1 MPRLS
6 LDTFISGSRD
16 NELKQYEV
24 QHALKEY
31 HDEFSHN
38 RVYPT
43 LSELI
48 ELHNALDALLQQKN
62 DFESKL
68 PHDLQDI
75 DIEHRRLV
83 FGSFGDENT
92 DLGRT
97 IELISWAIP
106 YIRKA
111 IDEGTEIFN
120 FVDEHVTIE
129 EVGIM
134 PMYKE
139 EGYWFVPDTRSSLL
153 NLLRYEVSLFTSASE
168 RFRTL
173 KTRLLDS
180 VHQEHIHRSPE
191 SLKLELIEKY
201 QDLPNPATYVCET
214 DLDFPY
220 VETLLPIA
228 KRKLM
233 SQLFS

>member
-1 MPRLS
+1 MQRLS
-6 LDTFISGSRD
+6 LDMFISDGSD
-16 NELKQYEV
+16 IELKQYKV
-24 QHALKEY
+24 LQALRQY

-48 ELHNALDALLQQKN
+48 ELHNSLDSLLQQKN
-62 DFESKL
+62 DLESKL
-68 PHDLQDI
+68 PHELQDI
-75 DIEHRRLV
+75 DIEHGRLV
-83 FGSFGDENT
+83 FGSSGDERS
-92 DLGRT
+92 DLSRT
-97 IELISWAIP
+97 IELIVWTLP
-106 YIRKA
+106 YITKA
-111 IDEGTEIFN
+111 IDEGMAIFN
-120 FVDEHVTIE
+120 FVDEHVAID

-134 PMYKE
+134 PMYRG
-139 EGYWFVPDTRSSLL
+139 EGYWFVPNTKASQL

-173 KTRLLDS
+173 KTRLLEA

-201 QDLPNPATYVCET
+201 RDLPNPATYVCRT

-233 SQLFS
+233 SHLFS